1 MATYN
6 PQMLPYTPGSG
17 AGIFNQVMNDPARL
31 RNLMGGATGRAP
43 GVGPTPLGG
52 GAAPPPP
59 GGTAAT
65 GAGTPG
71 APVVGP
77 EGNLPT
83 DLLSQTAGNLSGALR
98 GELPADVL
106 NLLQQQAAEYGVGG
120 GTSGSQ
126 FAGYA
131 GLRNLGLTSLDRMKQ
146 AEELLAQQFMT
157 PAQKAE
163 LAERKEDRTSR
174 ERLEQ
179 NRLAREQERF
189 QQELAQKK
197 LEFAQ
202 KQAAVE
208 NELKFNQQQAE
219 LKALNTKYGGLPG
232 YGGGGGDVLFGSQP
246 YGSRGLRR
254 YGVTTIT

>member
-17 AGIFNQVMNDPARL
+17 AGIFNQVMNDPARF
-31 RNLMGGATGRAP
+31 RNLMGGPTGRAP
-43 GVGPTPLGG
+43 GVPPTPLGG

-59 GGTAAT
+59 GGPA
-65 GAGTPG
+65 GAGAPG

-83 DLLSQTAGNLSGALR
+83 DLLGQTAGNLSGALR

-131 GLRNLGLTSLDRMKQ
+131 GLRNLGLTSLDRMKH
-146 AEELLAQQFMT
+146 AENLLANQFMT
-157 PAQKAE
+157 PAQRAQ
-163 LAERKEDRTSR
+163 LEDARAGRESS
-174 ERLEQ
+174 ERLDRMRLQQQQEQ
-179 NRLAREQERF
+179 F

-202 KQAAVE
+202 
-208 NELKFNQQQAE
+208 QQAQAENQMRFAQQMQE
-219 LKALNTKYGGLPG
+219 LQALNGKYGGLPG
-232 YGGGGGDVLFGSQP
+232 YNGSTGRPVNTRFYGGDNGPGPLNRLF
-246 YGSRGLRR
+246 
-254 YGVTTIT
+254 

>member
-6 PQMLPYTPGSG
+6 PQMLPYIPGSG
-17 AGIFNQVMNDPARL
+17 AGIFNQVMNDPARF

-43 GVGPTPLGG
+43 GVGPTPLGT
-52 GAAPPPP
+52 APPPP
-59 GGTAAT
+59 GGPAA
-65 GAGTPG
+65 GAPATPG

-83 DLLSQTAGNLSGALR
+83 DLLGQTAGNLSGALR

-131 GLRNLGLTSLDRMKQ
+131 GLRNLGLTSLDRMKH
-146 AEELLAQQFMT
+146 AEDLLAQQFMT

-163 LAERKEDRTSR
+163 LAERKEDRGSR
-174 ERLEQ
+174 ERIEQ
-179 NRLAREQERF
+179 TRLAREQEQF

-202 KQAAVE
+202 KQAALE

-219 LKALNTKYGGLPG
+219 LKALNGKYGGLPG
-232 YGGGGGDVLFGSQP
+232 YSGSGLPVRTNFYGGDNGPGPLNRLF
-246 YGSRGLRR
+246 
-254 YGVTTIT
+254 